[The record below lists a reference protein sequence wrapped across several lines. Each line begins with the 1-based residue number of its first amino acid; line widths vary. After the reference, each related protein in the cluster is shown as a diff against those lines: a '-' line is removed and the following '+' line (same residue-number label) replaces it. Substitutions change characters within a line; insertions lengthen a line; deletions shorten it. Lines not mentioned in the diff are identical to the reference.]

1 MSNNTNGYGSQPYG
15 QNPHD
20 PAAQP
25 GQYGG
30 APQGQPAYGQPSHD
44 QQGYGQQEYQEQSYG
59 QPQYGQP
66 AQQYGDAQYGAQ
78 GHQYGGGYGRPDAYG
93 APGYAQQYGQGAP
106 NMPILASWGS
116 RVGAALLDWLITIL
130 PTIICVGIALGT
142 GDFLKD
148 GWDAPGADP
157 TDPFTD
163 RAWAFMGA
171 GTLLGLL
178 FRLWNEGYL
187 QGKRGQSI
195 GKKVLKIGVIN
206 ERTGQYLGVGRGLGR
221 LAVDILI
228 SLPSQLIPLLF
239 FIPLLN
245 YLWPLWDDK
254 NQTWHDKA
262 VHSLVVRTA

>member
-59 QPQYGQP
+59 QP
-66 AQQYGDAQYGAQ
+66 AQQYGGAQYGAQ
-78 GHQYGGGYGRPDAYG
+78 GQQYGGGYGRPDAYG

-116 RVGAALLDWLITIL
+116 RVGAALLDWFITIL

>member
-1 MSNNTNGYGSQPYG
+1 MSTQDMPEP
-15 QNPHD
+15 Q
-20 PAAQP
+20 AVA
-25 GQYGG
+25 G
-30 APQGQPAYGQPSHD
+30 APARVLIVRAPYYRAIVDGMTA
-44 QQGYGQQEYQEQSYG
+44 
-59 QPQYGQP
+59 
-66 AQQYGDAQYGAQ
+66 GAQ
-78 GHQYGGGYGRPDAYG
+78 RLLARAG
-93 APGYAQQYGQGAP
+93 AEVAIEDVAGAFELP
-106 NMPILASWGS
+106 QAIRIILN
-116 RVGAALLDWLITIL
+116 GAARGGPRWDGFIALGCVVRGDTDHYDH
-130 PTIICVGIALGT
+130 ICREAHRGLMDVALTYGIALGT

-239 FIPLLN
+239 FIPLVN